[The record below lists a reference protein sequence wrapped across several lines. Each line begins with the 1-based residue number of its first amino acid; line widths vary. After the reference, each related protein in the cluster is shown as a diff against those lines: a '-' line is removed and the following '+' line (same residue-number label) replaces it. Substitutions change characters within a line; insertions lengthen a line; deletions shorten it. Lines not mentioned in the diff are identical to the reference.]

1 MVLGGALSVERSR
14 SLRASPLFGSA
25 LALVDQITISPTRV
39 DGRHDQHPHKES
51 LVGQRPPAPRARRR
65 IALTR
70 GHPLPSHHTAD
81 RIDHLPQLPE
91 RKRPLING
99 QNREPLTRFVA
110 TWAANPQGQPLS
122 DQEWWLPLPW
132 SGVQHPSSQRC
143 RLAQRRDWLL
153 TREPLKAWGR
163 VSGRAKIGWCGAG
176 GSPAR
181 PDASHEPIHGTAT
194 GSIAEQSHSFRRLAQ

>member
-25 LALVDQITISPTRV
+25 LAFVAHIAISPTRV

-65 IALTR
+65 ITRAR

-99 QNREPLTRFVA
+99 QNREPLIRFVA
-110 TWAANPQGQPLS
+110 TWAANPQGQPIS
-122 DQEWWLPLPW
+122 DQERRLPNSREPRTASEQPEVLARPTAGLAFNPRVFEGVGSCIG
-132 SGVQHPSSQRC
+132 SGEDRVVRSRREPCPPGRFARADTRH
-143 RLAQRRDWLL
+143 RDWLNSA
-153 TREPLKAWGR
+153 TQQQN
-163 VSGRAKIGWCGAG
+163 
-176 GSPAR
+176 
-181 PDASHEPIHGTAT
+181 TAT
-194 GSIAEQSHSFRRLAQ
+194 D